1 MQVFANYRE
10 LAVDAVGPGMARAP
24 ESRIRADSQALGSSG
39 GKGERRDPV
48 GRRVSGHRR
57 IRISDLHFGAA
68 AFTWNS
74 CLFSYT
80 EDILKWLAV
89 PANSRNGRKGR
100 GGWGYRVRP
109 LHPSRSPLPN

>member
-1 MQVFANYRE
+1 MLANYRA
-10 LAVDAVGPGMARAP
+10 LAIDAVDPGMARAP
-24 ESRIRADSQALGSSG
+24 ESRLRADSQALGSSG
-39 GKGERRDPV
+39 GGGGERRDPG

-57 IRISDLHFGAA
+57 IRISDFHFGAA
-68 AFTWNS
+68 AFMWNL

-100 GGWGYRVRP
+100 EGGGGTG
-109 LHPSRSPLPN
+109 